1 MSQIESIPEL
11 NTPSVDITIPE
22 VNIPEIEQG
31 ETGKD
36 VVLDPSLGE
45 PGSTE
50 CNVCDMLE
58 TISAPS
64 LSSSNYG
71 NDIEGVFA
79 NIDKNFKVVANH
91 DFIKGENGDTIEV
104 EYVKLNDGETGKQL
118 YEALKSALFV
128 ETPISIGLYNWDTD
142 ITNYEVPL
150 VVISNIGKKEY
161 IGSANP
167 LLFIDYRFSS
177 NVLASVP
184 QDSYIDVTNLSCIVN
199 FKYSNNEWMCEID
212 NSFPRI
218 QYNADKK
225 YFEWLLNNN
234 GTTICA
240 TGIKGDK
247 GEKISMWSCEKD
259 IQEIATEENGT
270 KYLTVQQSKITGID
284 QSINIGDPIVV
295 FLTSNG
301 NYEGYIISYIKSV
314 DKSNTYTIPYND
326 YINKLDFAKNTYE
339 FFKSL
344 NINNSNNEPAKG
356 IFLPFN
362 DGKKAHVIYN
372 DSLNKLN
379 IKAINSYED
388 FNSTQLS
395 STINIDT
402 KDSTINMD
410 SNINIYTK
418 DNNISGNN
426 KSIKLKSNNVELI
439 AINAK
444 IKLNDSGK
452 VNVEGNTDFKGNIG
466 VSGSVSSSLGFYQTS
481 DERLKE
487 YKGDINVDLDK
498 LLLLPKKY
506 FTWKLDKNGKMEI
519 GTSAQE
525 VQKLYPELV
534 SKDSEGKLVVA
545 YDKLSIVALR
555 AIDVL
560 NSKNKELEARIER
573 LEKLIK

>member
-1 MSQIESIPEL
+1 MSQIENML
-11 NTPSVDITIPE
+11 
-22 VNIPEIEQG
+22 
-31 ETGKD
+31 
-36 VVLDPSLGE
+36 SLGQS
-45 PGSTE
+45 GSTE

-71 NDIEGVFA
+71 NDIEDVFA

-118 YEALKSALFV
+118 YEALKSVLFEENPCLV
-128 ETPISIGLYNWDTD
+128 SSHSWDED

-161 IGSANP
+161 IGSATP
-167 LLFIDYRFSS
+167 ILFIDYRFSS
-177 NVLASVP
+177 NVLESVA
-184 QDSYIDVTNLSCIVN
+184 QDSYIDVTNLSCIIN
-199 FKYSNNEWMCEID
+199 FKFVDNEWVCEID

-218 QYNADKK
+218 QYNTDKK

-247 GEKISMWSCEKD
+247 GDKLTMHFKNVDINDKTTSNTFEVPYNKEEIISE
-259 IQEIATEENGT
+259 
-270 KYLTVQQSKITGID
+270 
-284 QSINIGDPIVV
+284 GDPV
-295 FLTSNG
+295 LLYLYDKA
-301 NYEGYIISYIKSV
+301 NYKGYYISYIKSV
-314 DKSNTYTIPYND
+314 NENTFEVEYDENYV
-326 YINKLDFAKNTYE
+326 NKLDFAKNTYE

-344 NINNSNNEPAKG
+344 NINNRIGSEPAKG

-362 DGKKAHVIYN
+362 NTTDKNAHVIYN
-372 DSLNKLN
+372 DKNNTLN
-379 IKAINSYED
+379 ICTVDNYDD
-388 FNSTQLS
+388 FSNRIPSA
-395 STINIDT
+395 INIDA
-402 KDSTINMD
+402 KDS
-410 SNINIYTK
+410 
-418 DNNISGNN
+418 
-426 KSIKLKSNNVELI
+426 SIKMGANIRLKTPYSKLYVDEESIAMESNNVNITSAEGIYI
-439 AINAK
+439 AVTGEQPTNNVTIGG
-444 IKLNDSGK
+444 D
-452 VNVEGNTDFKGNIG
+452 VNIT
-466 VSGSVSSSLGFYQTS
+466 GSVSSSLGFYQTS

-506 FTWKLDKNGKMEI
+506 FTWKLDRNGKMEI

-534 SKDSEGKLVVA
+534 TKDLEGKLVVA

-560 NSKNKELEARIER
+560 NSKNKELEERIEK
-573 LEKLIK
+573 LEQIIK

>member
-1 MSQIESIPEL
+1 MSQIENIPEL
-11 NTPSVDITIPE
+11 STPE
-22 VNIPEIEQG
+22 ANIPEIEQG

-36 VVLDPSLGE
+36 TMIDPSLDAS
-45 PGSTE
+45 GSTE

-58 TISAPS
+58 TISAPG

-71 NDIEGVFA
+71 KDIEDVFS

-104 EYVKLNDGETGKQL
+104 EYIKLNKIDEGIGKEL
-118 YEALKSALFV
+118 YNALKSALFTGDPT
-128 ETPISIGLYNWDTD
+128 ETPKSVDSYNWDWD
-142 ITNYEVPL
+142 INNYIVPL
-150 VVISNIGKKEY
+150 VKIVNINKEEY
-161 IGSANP
+161 ISSATP
-167 LLFIDYRFSS
+167 ILFIDYRFSS

-184 QDSYIDVTNLSCIVN
+184 QDSYIDITNLSCIVN
-199 FKYSNNEWMCEID
+199 FKYSNNEWICEID

-218 QYNADKK
+218 QYNTDKK

-259 IQEIATEENGT
+259 VQEIATEENGT

-284 QSINIGDPIVV
+284 KSINIGDPIVV

-362 DGKKAHVIYN
+362 DAKKAHVIYSDN
-372 DSLNKLN
+372 DKLN
-379 IKAINSYED
+379 IKAVNSYED

-395 STINIDT
+395 NTINIDT
-402 KDSTINMD
+402 RDSTINMGSD
-410 SNINIYTK
+410 INIYTS
-418 DNNISGNN
+418 NYSVIGNN

-487 YKGDINVDLDK
+487 YKGDINIDLDK

-506 FTWKLDKNGKMEI
+506 FTWKLDRNGKMEI

>member
-11 NTPSVDITIPE
+11 NTPSIDTNIPE
-22 VNIPEIEQG
+22 SNIPEIEQG

-71 NDIEGVFA
+71 RYIENVFA

-91 DFIKGENGDTIEV
+91 DFIKGENGDAIEI
-104 EYVKLNDGETGKQL
+104 EYVKLNKGETGKQL
-118 YEALKSALFV
+118 YEALKSVLFEENPCLV
-128 ETPISIGLYNWDTD
+128 SSHSWDED

-161 IGSANP
+161 IGSATP
-167 LLFIDYRFSS
+167 ILFIDYRFSS
-177 NVLASVP
+177 NVLESVA
-184 QDSYIDVTNLSCIVN
+184 QDSYIDVTNLSCIIN
-199 FKYSNNEWMCEID
+199 FKFVDNEWVCEID

-218 QYNADKK
+218 QYNTDKK

-247 GEKISMWSCEKD
+247 GDKLTMHFQDVDINELKDSVFEVKYNKEEIISE
-259 IQEIATEENGT
+259 
-270 KYLTVQQSKITGID
+270 
-284 QSINIGDPIVV
+284 GDPV
-295 FLTSNG
+295 LLYLSDEA
-301 NYEGYIISYIKSV
+301 NYKGYYISYIKSV
-314 DKSNTYTIPYND
+314 DKENTKFEVEYDENYV
-326 YINKLDFAKNTYE
+326 NKLDFVKNTYE

-344 NINNSNNEPAKG
+344 NINNSNNEPAQG

-362 DGKKAHVIYN
+362 NDETKAHVIYN
-372 DSLNKLN
+372 DGSKLN
-379 IKAINSYED
+379 IKAVNSYED
-388 FNSTQLS
+388 FNSTQLP
-395 STINIDT
+395 STINIDA
-402 KDSTINMD
+402 KDSSIKMGNDIKLKTNFGDFSINDNSTIQMSSKQIDIVAFN
-410 SNINIYTK
+410 NINIE
-418 DNNISGNN
+418 ISGDQPT
-426 KSIKLKSNNVELI
+426 NNVTI
-439 AINAK
+439 
-444 IKLNDSGK
+444 DSD
-452 VNVEGNTDFKGNIG
+452 VNIT
-466 VSGSVSSSLGFYQTS
+466 GSVSSSLGFYQTS

-487 YKGDINVDLDK
+487 FKGDINVDLDK

-506 FTWKLDKNGKMEI
+506 FTWKLDRNGKMEI

-534 SKDSEGKLVVA
+534 TKDSEGKLVVA

-560 NSKNKELEARIER
+560 NSKNKELESRIER
-573 LEKLIK
+573 LERLVK